1 MSAPSRPHV
10 LLSHVLGAPCPCIAC
25 TASRLRPAAIA
36 PVSKR
41 VLYAGPVS
49 GGRMIA
55 QRFRPTGAEPRRAAV
70 QAAGNEW
77 SDEQAA
83 MLECTLMQE
92 VEARDSELAEL
103 RQAMSALR

>member
-1 MSAPSRPHV
+1 M
-10 LLSHVLGAPCPCIAC
+10 
-25 TASRLRPAAIA
+25 
-36 PVSKR
+36 
-41 VLYAGPVS
+41 
-49 GGRMIA
+49 
-55 QRFRPTGAEPRRAAV
+55 

-92 VEARDSELAEL
+92 VEARDTERAEL